1 MKHVAALRQNG
12 RSLYMRIPA
21 EWRHANNLAAGDL
34 AFLTLVGDKPDEF
47 RVKLVKLPVPQEEE
61 LVGGEP

>member
-1 MKHVAALRQNG
+1 
-12 RSLYMRIPA
+12 MRIPA

-47 RVKLVKLPVPQEEE
+47 KVKLVKLPVPQEEPME
-61 LVGGEP
+61 SQ